1 MSKAGSS
8 KSKTSPRPDAS
19 QSVFGEAPLLAG
31 EDAAAYLELEEKIY
45 DAINPQ
51 DAIEELWARDVVDLF
66 WDSLRLRR
74 LKVKLIAGAKRE
86 ALKRL
91 YFRLTNRW
99 LPESTL
105 TEWVNGEEEAT
116 GQISAFLDEAGLD
129 EEAIT
134 AQTIRDEIKTLESID
149 RLILQRDACRNAALR
164 ELDRRRDARARR
176 LSEIAHEVEQPEKT
190 ALEPP
195 KMRAAE

>member
-8 KSKTSPRPDAS
+8 KSKTSPGPNAS
-19 QSVFGEAPLLAG
+19 QSVFGEVPLLAG
-31 EDAAAYLELEEKIY
+31 EDAVAYLELEQKIY

-99 LPESTL
+99 FPEATL
-105 TEWVNGEEEAT
+105 TEWVNGDEEAT
-116 GQISAFLDEAGLD
+116 SQISAFLDEAGLD
-129 EEAIT
+129 EEAVT
-134 AQTIRDEIKTLESID
+134 AQTIRDEIKTLESVD

-176 LSEIAHEVEQPEKT
+176 LREIAREVEQPAT
-190 ALEPP
+190 AAIESPQ
-195 KMRAAE
+195 MRAAE